1 MELQEDNAEL
11 RALVAL
17 NLIQGIGGHTTR
29 NLVAYCGSASD
40 VFNTTKGKL
49 LKVPGIGAKLASNI
63 ISNDFFDQAE
73 AVISQARRDNVQIL
87 TVFNK
92 NYPNR
97 LKPLDDA
104 PPLLYYKG
112 NVDLNHSRVL
122 AIVGTRQATK
132 YSHDILQEFLKE
144 LVPYNVQVVSG
155 LALGVDIIAH
165 RQSLKNG
172 IPTIGVMAN
181 GLDMVY
187 PADHRKTAHEMS
199 SAGGLLTENSF
210 GSKPD
215 APKFP
220 ARNRI
225 IAGMADATIV
235 VEAAAK
241 GGAQITAQIA
251 NSYNKDVFAFPGPV
265 NVPFSI
271 GTNQLIKSHQANLIS
286 SVKDLEYILGWT
298 TNQSDSSALKK
309 PKVNLNE
316 LGLDA
321 TELKT
326 MTALENVDKI
336 VLDELSRIT
345 GLAVNQLSTALLM
358 LEFKGLVKPLPG
370 QLFTSCLN

>member
-1 MELQEDNAEL
+1 MEHLEDNAEL
-11 RALVAL
+11 HALVAL
-17 NLIQGIGGHTTR
+17 NLIQGIGGHITR
-29 NLVAYCGSASD
+29 QLVSYCGSASD

-49 LKVPGIGAKLASNI
+49 LKVPGIGNKLADSI
-63 ISNDFFDQAE
+63 ISHKVFEQAE
-73 AVISQARRDNVQIL
+73 AVILQAQRDNVEIL
-87 TVFNK
+87 TVFDK
-92 NYPNR
+92 HYPDR
-97 LKPLDDA
+97 LKSLDDA

-112 NVDLNHSRVL
+112 NVGLNHERVL

-132 YSHDILQEFLKE
+132 YSHDLLQEFLSD
-144 LVPYNVQVVSG
+144 LIPYDVQVVSG

-181 GLDMVY
+181 GLDIVY
-187 PADHRKTAHEMS
+187 PADHKKTAHEMTT
-199 SAGGLLTENSF
+199 AGGLLTENAF

-225 IAGMADATIV
+225 IAGMSDAIIV

-265 NVPFSI
+265 NAPYSI
-271 GTNQLIKSHQANLIS
+271 GTNQLIKSHQANLIT

-298 TNQSDSSALKK
+298 TNPNEDAKAEK
-309 PKVNLNE
+309 PKINLAE
-316 LGLDA
+316 LDLDP

-326 MTALENVDKI
+326 LTALEEVDKI
-336 VLDELSRIT
+336 VLDELSRKT
-345 GLAVNQLSTALLM
+345 GLAVNQLSTTLLM